1 MTVQNYEPPQERAA
15 FIAIVGRPNVGK
27 SSLLNRM
34 LGEKVAIVSPKPQTT
49 RTRIM
54 GVYTKGADQIAF
66 LDTPGLLR
74 ARNELGQY
82 MVKTVLS
89 SVSGVDA
96 CLLVVEAGAKIS
108 PADEELIEKFRREDL
123 PAILAINKID
133 LLEDKTRLMEQI
145 AAYAGKYPFEAVV
158 PVSAR
163 DGSGIDELLEELK
176 KLCQPGGHLFPDD
189 TLTDQPERVLAAEM
203 VREKLLRLLD
213 KEIPHGV
220 AVVTERMR
228 ERENGV
234 TDVDCVIFTEKDS
247 HKGIIIGKG
256 GRMLKQV
263 GTLARKD
270 MEAFF
275 GGKVNLTLWVRVK
288 EDWRNRREILH
299 TFGFDEK
306 DFEE

>member
-96 CLLVVEAGAKIS
+96 GLLVVEAGAKIS
-108 PADEELIEKFRREDL
+108 PAASAKNQPIG
-123 PAILAINKID
+123 ID
-133 LLEDKTRLMEQI
+133 SQI
-145 AAYAGKYPFEAVV
+145 PFSPSRGDSVYASRTLVPSEITVRISETPGRSTARKYP
-158 PVSAR
+158 
-163 DGSGIDELLEELK
+163 
-176 KLCQPGGHLFPDD
+176 
-189 TLTDQPERVLAAEM
+189 
-203 VREKLLRLLD
+203 
-213 KEIPHGV
+213 
-220 AVVTERMR
+220 
-228 ERENGV
+228 
-234 TDVDCVIFTEKDS
+234 
-247 HKGIIIGKG
+247 
-256 GRMLKQV
+256 
-263 GTLARKD
+263 
-270 MEAFF
+270 
-275 GGKVNLTLWVRVK
+275 
-288 EDWRNRREILH
+288 
-299 TFGFDEK
+299 
-306 DFEE
+306 